1 MGLLLKIKNSIFI
14 LLILIILV
22 AVICATAFIFKQNKE
37 YTKLNQEY
45 IVKEKSVEVETVEE
59 EVRTETDLP
68 VLDEDRTVTGNGDIE
83 FRSGS
88 DIIIF

>member
-1 MGLLLKIKNSIFI
+1 

-45 IVKEKSVEVETVEE
+45 IVKEKSVETIEE
-59 EVRTETDLP
+59 EVRAETDLP